1 MTDSPKGSNKRNT
14 ITTAG
19 SNPDVGGAY
28 PQIYRTSLQERLTG
42 PTNWKEICEVVYS
55 KSQFI
60 NLPYMSTEYTLQS
73 GTRGSAYSHSD
84 FTITND
90 QLRINNID
98 VISTFMDRADVA
110 QFSLADWSEHGAR
123 QADVIMERV
132 EDLFLA
138 QYTGMTDFGSDGAGG
153 FGLAATQI
161 TITVANID
169 NVVRAIK
176 REIVKA
182 KGGKLAKKNGIFIVW
197 RAEDMEKLEENMA
210 SQGYTFADQALRDG
224 VQNADGI
231 GKYAFGVW
239 HYESES
245 HTALHVVA
253 GVRKIQQLG
262 LLSTTYDNP
271 TFWPNAVNAD
281 GPLSGSSMES
291 RLDYG
296 WNPKAGLTALLF
308 DVNVT

>member
-1 MTDSPKGSNKRNT
+1 MANT
-14 ITTAG
+14 FNTGTYEQVWA
-19 SNPDVGGAY
+19 
-28 PQIYRTSLQERLTG
+28 TKLQERLTG
-42 PTNWKEICEVVYS
+42 PANWKEICEVIYS
-55 KSQFI
+55 DVQI
-60 NLPYMSTEYTLQS
+60 LNLPYMSTEYSLQS

-84 FTITND
+84 FALTND
-90 QLRINNID
+90 TLTINSFDI
-98 VISTFMDRADVA
+98 VSVYQDRADLA
-110 QFSLADWSEHGAR
+110 QSNLATAAEHGAR
-123 QADVIMERV
+123 MGDLVSERV

-138 QYTGMTDFGSDGAGG
+138 QYTGMTDFGSDGSGG
-153 FGLAATQI
+153 FGLYATQI
-161 TITVANID
+161 TVTVANID
-169 NVVRAIK
+169 NVTRAIK

-239 HYESES
+239 HYESEY

-296 WNPKAGLTALLF
+296 WNPKAGLVSLLY